1 MNLLG
6 YVISRGEKM
15 IITINERQH
24 INNEYVCS
32 FCGDEKQPVIGK
44 AYRQSKYDY
53 PNKHYLFSYCAKC
66 ALIQADKI
74 VRLVHPKHKVI

>member
-1 MNLLG
+1 LESYFGSGEFALLC
-6 YVISRGEKM
+6 YIQGEKM

-24 INNEYVCS
+24 IDNEYVCS

-74 VRLVHPKHKVI
+74 VRLV